1 MFYLSGFTFSY
12 INAKEYSVL
21 VARSGGE
28 ARSEAGQLHARHHAG
43 TEALT
48 FLEHHRCN
56 NSYLGIKHNV
66 RHLLSDDRIVEPS
79 IKSVVHEETSQ
90 YQKIQIL
97 DTVEFG
103 R

>member
-1 MFYLSGFTFSY
+1 MS
-12 INAKEYSVL
+12 
-21 VARSGGE
+21 
-28 ARSEAGQLHARHHAG
+28 H
-43 TEALT
+43 
-48 FLEHHRCN
+48 
-56 NSYLGIKHNV
+56 V

>member
-1 MFYLSGFTFSY
+1 MLVSGLAEKLGAKLVNSMPAITRGLKLSPFWSTTGDTIY
-12 INAKEYSVL
+12 IKELDITLY
-21 VARSGGE
+21 
-28 ARSEAGQLHARHHAG
+28 H
-43 TEALT
+43 
-48 FLEHHRCN
+48 
-56 NSYLGIKHNV
+56 
-66 RHLLSDDRIVEPS
+66 LSDDRIVEPS

>member
-1 MFYLSGFTFSY
+1 MSGLAEKLGAKLVNSMPAITRGLKLSPFWSTTGATIY
-12 INAKEYSVL
+12 IKELDIIY
-21 VARSGGE
+21 
-28 ARSEAGQLHARHHAG
+28 
-43 TEALT
+43 
-48 FLEHHRCN
+48 
-56 NSYLGIKHNV
+56 
-66 RHLLSDDRIVEPS
+66 LLSDDRIVEPS

>member
-1 MFYLSGFTFSY
+1 M
-12 INAKEYSVL
+12 L

-56 NSYLGIKHNV
+56 NSYRGIKHLSHV
-66 RHLLSDDRIVEPS
+66 CHLLSDDRIVEPS